1 MLPPLLRLAATRPQL
16 LADHAGAWVDLLQ
29 AECGPAV
36 AVLRR
41 RWLLQGAALVSTLIA
56 VVLGGVSLMLWAA
69 LFAQQPASTLTA
81 AVLWLVP
88 VVPLLLA
95 LVCVVLSRAGGS
107 AAGEGG
113 PFGALGRQF
122 QADLALLRRAAES
135 PT

>member
-1 MLPPLLRLAATRPQL
+1 MLRLAATRPQL

-36 AVLRR
+36 AILRR
-41 RWLLQGAALVSTLIA
+41 RWLLQAAACVSALIA
-56 VVLGGVSLMLWAA
+56 VILGGVSLMMWAA

-81 AVLWLVP
+81 AVLWGVPLVP
-88 VVPLLLA
+88 LILAVCCALLA
-95 LVCVVLSRAGGS
+95 RAGGAE
-107 AAGEGG
+107 AADGG

-122 QADLALLRRAAES
+122 QADLALLRQAAES